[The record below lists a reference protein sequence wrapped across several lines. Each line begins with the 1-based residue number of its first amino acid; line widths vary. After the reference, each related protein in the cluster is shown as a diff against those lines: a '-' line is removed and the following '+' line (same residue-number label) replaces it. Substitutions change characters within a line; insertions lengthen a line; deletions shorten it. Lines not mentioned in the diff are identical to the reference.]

1 MLRATEVVLNT
12 NLDGIHCKKTVVGYI
27 NEDPFVVLTAWLN
40 EYIISG
46 YDDEFYP
53 INYSSFKNTITLNT
67 IEDRY
72 SYANIIRHSICD
84 LTEFERF
91 YPEIRSCKLTE
102 EKDREQTMLLQSVI
116 NSFPVLEKAVQ
127 FHNIIDI
134 IDIIDITKISPATY
148 LQTIVADIYSKVSSL
163 KEYTDEY
170 IINLSSIISYIMKK
184 TNRDISKKYDY
195 IKGEKK

>member
-102 EKDREQTMLLQSVI
+102 ENDREQTMLLQSVI
-116 NSFPVLEKAVQ
+116 NSFPVLGKAVQ
-127 FHNIIDI
+127 FHSIIDI
-134 IDIIDITKISPATY
+134 IDNKDITKVSIATY
-148 LQTIVADIYSKVSSL
+148 LQSIISDIYSKVSSN
-163 KEYTDEY
+163 ENYSNEY
-170 IINLSSIISYIMKK
+170 ILNLSSLISYIIKRA
-184 TNRDISKKYDY
+184 NRDISKEYDY
-195 IKGEKK
+195 IKGEEK

>member
-1 MLRATEVVLNT
+1 MLRATEVILNT

-46 YDDEFYP
+46 YNDEFYP

-102 EKDREQTMLLQSVI
+102 ENDREQTMLLQSVI
-116 NSFPVLEKAVQ
+116 NSFPVLGKAVQ
-127 FHNIIDI
+127 FHSIIDI
-134 IDIIDITKISPATY
+134 IDNKDITKVSIATY
-148 LQTIVADIYSKVSSL
+148 LQSIISDIYSKVSSN
-163 KEYTDEY
+163 ENYSNEY
-170 IINLSSIISYIMKK
+170 ILNLSSLISYIIKRA
-184 TNRDISKKYDY
+184 NRDISKEYDY
-195 IKGEKK
+195 IKGEEK